1 MHNTPTRSHTR
12 SHWAVYVAPLVVTAV
27 LGAAMTLSVMQSIVR
42 SNWTNDGLP
51 VLVPITIGG
60 LVVGGI
66 FSRLRWLPGALAHLL
81 AGVLGIAWV
90 VSRIGPLLG
99 DELPTWRDQAT
110 ELLIRLIIL
119 IRVVGAG
126 GTGEDVLLFITVL
139 GVLGFVLGY
148 ATLWLLLRHGW
159 AWLVVLLNALVLL
172 INLTY
177 ASPKPPAA
185 LFFVFVGAALLVL
198 VHQTFQMRA
207 QRWESALLEYPDL
220 LGWRVVASG
229 AMVVV
234 ALMLLTTLL
243 PTRISSAQVVQ
254 VWQRVRDP
262 WQDVQARWDRTF
274 STINAPANAAGGGFA
289 DGSLTL
295 SGERTLGNGLV
306 MEVKSPQFDYWRA
319 TAYDRYNGSLSW
331 LNTTGDL
338 GRAAL
343 GLGTSDQ
350 ARTPLGAATEM
361 PLLDTIG
368 RKVMTQ
374 TFTLRQN
381 FALGTVFAAT
391 QPVSVSLPILVE
403 HSYLPADGAPVP
415 NFSDTSVLVSQV
427 ALPSGTTYTVQS
439 LVSNVDKSSLRS
451 APDNYPEWT
460 RRYLQLPPTLSQR
473 IRDEASRV
481 VGEAGATTAYDKAEA
496 IQSYLR
502 TLTYD
507 EKIVAPPE
515 GSDGVGY
522 FLFDIQRGYCDYFAS
537 AMVVMLRAEGV
548 PTRLV
553 SGYAGGS
560 FDPERGIYEVR
571 QNVAHSWPEVYFP
584 GYGWQRFEPTPAS
597 YTAVPDRA
605 ETVEEQAARD
615 NGTLLD
621 PQLTGRDA
629 LNEIDPD
636 ALERE
641 FLEQQNGLSTAEIQ
655 AALEQR
661 QALERRRTWTQRGA
675 VAAAVGG
682 VVLIVLAFRRRG
694 LELRPAARVYE
705 RVLRVARWAGIKPA
719 ESATPTE
726 VAAQLGQHI
735 PEQRPSLEL
744 LSDAFS
750 RERYGDPHTMVATEV
765 EPVWRA
771 VRWPLIGA
779 FFSRFFRSDHRRPT
793 TDHRR

>member
-1 MHNTPTRSHTR
+1 
-12 SHWAVYVAPLVVTAV
+12 
-27 LGAAMTLSVMQSIVR
+27 MTLSVMQSIVR
-42 SNWTNDGLP
+42 SNWTNDGLQ
-51 VLVPITIGG
+51 VLVPITLGG

-119 IRVVGAG
+119 IRVVGSG

-234 ALMLLTTLL
+234 ALMLLTALL

-289 DGSLTL
+289 DRSLTL
-295 SGERTLGNGLV
+295 AGARTLGNGLV
-306 MEVKSPQFDYWRA
+306 MEVESAQFDYWRA

-343 GLGTSDQ
+343 GLGTNDQ

-391 QPVSVSLPILVE
+391 QPVSVSLPIFVE

-415 NFSDTSVLVSQV
+415 NFSDTSVLVSQ
-427 ALPSGTTYTVQS
+427 LSLRSGTTYTVQS
-439 LVSNVDKSSLRS
+439 LVPNADKSSLRA
-451 APDNYPEWT
+451 APSDYPEWT
-460 RRYLQLPPTLSQR
+460 RRYLQLPETLSQR
-473 IRDEASRV
+473 IRDEASLV
-481 VGEAGATTAYDKAEA
+481 VGGAGATNAYDKAEA

-502 TLTYD
+502 TLPYD
-507 EKIVAPPE
+507 EKIPAPPE
-515 GSDGVGY
+515 DRDGVEY
-522 FLFDIQRGYCDYFAS
+522 FLFDLKRGYCDYFAS

-548 PTRLV
+548 PARLV

-560 FDPERGIYEVR
+560 FDPERSVYEVR
-571 QNVAHSWPEVYFP
+571 QNVAHTWPEVYFP

-615 NGTLLD
+615 SGSTD
-621 PQLTGRDA
+621 PAFTGRDA
-629 LNEIDPD
+629 LNEIDPG

-641 FLEQQNGLSTAEIQ
+641 FLEQQNSLSAAEIQ

-661 QALERRRTWTQRGA
+661 QALERQRTWTQRGA
-675 VAAAVGG
+675 AAAALGG
-682 VVLIVLAFRRRG
+682 VALIVLAFRRRG
-694 LELRPAARVYE
+694 LELQPAARVYE
-705 RVLRVARWAGIKPA
+705 RVLRVARWAGIKPQ

-726 VAAQLGQHI
+726 VAAQLGEHI
-735 PEQRPSLEL
+735 PDQRPSLDL
-744 LSDAFS
+744 LSDAYS
-750 RERYGDPHTMVATEV
+750 RERYGDPHTAEAIEV
-765 EPVWRA
+765 QPVWRA
-771 VRWPLIGA
+771 LRWPIVGT
-779 FFSRFFRSDHRRPT
+779 FFSRLFRSDHRAQRALAT
-793 TDHRR
+793 TDHRRP